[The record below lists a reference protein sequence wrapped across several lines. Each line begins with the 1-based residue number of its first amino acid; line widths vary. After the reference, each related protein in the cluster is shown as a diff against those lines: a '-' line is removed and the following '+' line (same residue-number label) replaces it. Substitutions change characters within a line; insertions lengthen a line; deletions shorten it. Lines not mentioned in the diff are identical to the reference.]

1 MRDFS
6 RPVKVCMISY
16 LHNLYDDRIYWKES
30 IALKE
35 NGFDVCCLGIT
46 QSPLNEISS
55 EGIKLIGITK
65 NTKSNF
71 FGKLKLLFSRKSVFK
86 QLVDIAA
93 SEKADVYHLHDFQ
106 LNIIGAALKRLEHRP
121 RVIYD
126 AHEPFPVTLTTTAN
140 SNLLIRTKEKLKR
153 YILNYWEKRMAGKY
167 DLIITTEDHVAEQF
181 RKHLPGIPVSVIWN
195 YSDLKREIADVEP
208 TYDFIYCG
216 GLMER
221 RGAFE
226 MIRSVNNLKK
236 RGISTTLLI
245 VGSIFS
251 VELQRKMNNY
261 IKENN
266 LTEDITILDP
276 VPYQKI
282 ASYYGQSR
290 FALALFKD
298 VEVNRIIMP
307 IKIFEYI
314 TMYLPVVCSNFGYM
328 NRITSTYQT
337 GITVNPDSDEDISN
351 AMEKLLTNDNLA
363 SQLKMNCQKAAVDFD
378 WEKMKSKLVD
388 LYNNLLQSSCD
399 V

>member
-1 MRDFS
+1 
-6 RPVKVCMISY
+6 
-16 LHNLYDDRIYWKES
+16 
-30 IALKE
+30 
-35 NGFDVCCLGIT
+35 
-46 QSPLNEISS
+46 
-55 EGIKLIGITK
+55 
-65 NTKSNF
+65 
-71 FGKLKLLFSRKSVFK
+71 
-86 QLVDIAA
+86 
-93 SEKADVYHLHDFQ
+93 
-106 LNIIGAALKRLEHRP
+106 
-121 RVIYD
+121 
-126 AHEPFPVTLTTTAN
+126 
-140 SNLLIRTKEKLKR
+140 
-153 YILNYWEKRMAGKY
+153 
-167 DLIITTEDHVAEQF
+167 
-181 RKHLPGIPVSVIWN
+181 
-195 YSDLKREIADVEP
+195 
-208 TYDFIYCG
+208 
-216 GLMER
+216 MER

-328 NRITSTYQT
+328 NKITSTYQT